1 MIKPDTG
8 MLDAGR
14 AGESCTPT
22 WMDRVARTFVLRA
35 LGRFPS
41 SGMVLHEPDGTR
53 VRIGQ
58 QPAEAEIRVVDWRVY
73 RMLFT
78 GGGLGA
84 AEAYMEGLW
93 ASDDLVAV
101 VRFFA
106 ANVVP
111 MQQLDRGLARMLKP
125 LRLMLHTLNRNSI
138 RGSRRNI
145 SAHYDLGNSFFSL
158 FLDPTMMYSSAIYRE
173 QDVSLDQAAVDKL
186 DLVCRKLD
194 LAAHHHLLEIG
205 TGWGGMA
212 IHAAKHYGC
221 RVTTTTISREQYEY
235 ACEAVRREGLE
246 HLVTVLDQD
255 YRDLSGKYDRI
266 VSIEMIEAVGHQF
279 LPTYFHALQSL
290 LKEDGKLVLQAI
302 TIPDQRYD
310 YALRNVDFIKRYI
323 FPGGFLPS
331 VAEMCRHFASRTEL
345 VVTGIEDIGL
355 DYARTLNDWRIRFL
369 DNLDQVRAQG
379 FDERFCRMWDYYLAY
394 CEGAF
399 RERAISTVQLV
410 AAAPGWRP

>member
-1 MIKPDTG
+1 MIKPGTG
-8 MLDAGR
+8 MLDAERTG
-14 AGESCTPT
+14 ASSAPASI
-22 WMDRVARTFVLRA
+22 DRVARAFVLRA
-35 LGRFPS
+35 LGRFPH
-41 SGMVLHEPDGTR
+41 SGVVLIEPDGTR
-53 VRIGQ
+53 VTIGH
-58 QPAEAEIRVVDWRVY
+58 QPADAEIRVLDWRVY

-93 ASDDLVAV
+93 VSDDLVAV

-111 MQQLDRGLARMLKP
+111 MQQLDAGLARFLKP

-145 SAHYDLGNSFFSL
+145 AAHYDLGNRFFSL
-158 FLDPTMMYSSAIYRE
+158 FLDPTMMYSSAVYHSE
-173 QDVSLDQAAVDKL
+173 EASLDQAAVDKL

-194 LAAHHHLLEIG
+194 LSPHHHLLEIG

-255 YRDLSGKYDRI
+255 YRDLSGTYDRI

-279 LPTYFHALQSL
+279 LPTYFQALQSL
-290 LKEDGKLVLQAI
+290 LKHDGKLVLQAI

-331 VAEMCRHFASRTEL
+331 IAEMCRQFATRTEL
-345 VVTGIEDIGL
+345 VVTGIEDIGM
-355 DYARTLNDWRIRFL
+355 DYARTLYDWRRRFL
-369 DNLDQVRAQG
+369 DSLEQVRAQG

-399 RERAISTVQLV
+399 RERAISTVQLE
-410 AAAPGWRP
+410 AAAPGWRS

>member
-1 MIKPDTG
+1 MMKPDTDILHEG
-8 MLDAGR
+8 SAHRGDIPATL
-14 AGESCTPT
+14 
-22 WMDRVARTFVLRA
+22 DRVARRFVLRTLA
-35 LGRFPS
+35 RFPE
-41 SGMVLHEPDGTR
+41 SGLTLVEPDGR
-53 VRIGQ
+53 VLVIG
-58 QPAEAEIRVVDWRVY
+58 EASSARLHIHDWRVY
-73 RMLFT
+73 RMMFT

-93 ASDDLVAV
+93 SSDDLVAV
-101 VRFFA
+101 VRYFA
-106 ANVVP
+106 TNVVP
-111 MQQLDRGLARMLKP
+111 MQALETGFARFLKP
-125 LRLMLHTLNRNSI
+125 LRLFLHTLNRNSV

-158 FLDPTMMYSSAIYRE
+158 FLDPTMMYSSAIYSAE
-173 QDVSLDQAAVDKL
+173 ETPLDQAAVDKL
-186 DLVCRKLD
+186 DLVCRKLE
-194 LAAHHHLLEIG
+194 LTPAHHLLEIG

-221 RVTTTTISREQYEY
+221 RVTTTTISREQYEH
-235 ACEAVRREGLE
+235 ARAAVRREGVE

-279 LPTYFHALQSL
+279 LPTYFAALQSL
-290 LKEDGKLVLQAI
+290 LKDDGKLVLQAI

-331 VAEMCRHFASRTEL
+331 VAEMCRQFAARTDL
-345 VVTGIEDIGL
+345 VVTHIEDIGR
-355 DYARTLNDWRIRFL
+355 DYALTLRDWRARFL
-369 DNLDQVRAQG
+369 ASLEQVRAQG

-410 AAAPGWRP
+410 ATGPRWRP

>member
-1 MIKPDTG
+1 MTKPGTG
-8 MLDAGR
+8 MLDAER
-14 AGESCTPT
+14 AVASNAPA
-22 WMDRVARTFVLRA
+22 WIDRVARTFVLRA
-35 LGRFPS
+35 LGRFPH
-41 SGMVLHEPDGTR
+41 SGVVLLEPDGTR

-58 QPAEAEIRVVDWRVY
+58 QPSEAEIRVLDWRVY

-111 MQQLDRGLARMLKP
+111 MQQLDAGLARLVKP
-125 LRLMLHTLNRNSI
+125 LRRMLHTLNRNSI

-145 SAHYDLGNSFFSL
+145 AAHYDLGNSFFSL
-158 FLDPTMMYSSAIYRE
+158 FLDPTMMYSSAVYRSE
-173 QDVSLDQAAVDKL
+173 ETSLDQAAVDKL
-186 DLVCRKLD
+186 DLVCRKLN
-194 LAAHHHLLEIG
+194 LASHHHLLEIG

-221 RVTTTTISREQYEY
+221 RVTTTTISKEQYEY

-255 YRDLSGKYDRI
+255 YRDLAGKYDRI

-279 LPTYFHALQSL
+279 LPTYFQALQSL
-290 LKEDGKLVLQAI
+290 LKDDGKLVLQAI

-331 VAEMCRHFASRTEL
+331 VAEMCRQFATRTEL

-355 DYARTLNDWRIRFL
+355 DYARTLNDWRSRFL
-369 DNLDQVRAQG
+369 DRLEQVREQG
-379 FDERFCRMWDYYLAY
+379 FDVRFCRMWDYYLAY